1 LIPIIRSFEFM
12 FKPHLPHPEP
22 DRLDGIRRIHGMAPP
37 SKCCLMVYFLRIV
50 GTLPTILRNTP
61 LDEPDLSAGH
71 GLIITILMFV
81 ISSQVKRTPSRP
93 RPESLFPPYGM
104 WSTRKMEVSLII
116 TPPTLIRSTAY
127 IAFFMSLV

>member
-1 LIPIIRSFEFM
+1 M
-12 FKPHLPHPEP
+12 
-22 DRLDGIRRIHGMAPP
+22 
-37 SKCCLMVYFLRIV
+37 
-50 GTLPTILRNTP
+50 
-61 LDEPDLSAGH
+61 
-71 GLIITILMFV
+71 IITILMFV

-127 IAFFMSLV
+127 IAFLMSFV